1 MLTNSIKHTQVAWK
15 KLMNIQ
21 TCGKNMHQNTTETR
35 KFLFDCISA
44 LLKRFH
50 KWLINWK

>member
-21 TCGKNMHQNTTETR
+21 TCGKKYAPEHNGN
-35 KFLFDCISA
+35 KKIS
-44 LLKRFH
+44 
-50 KWLINWK
+50 I